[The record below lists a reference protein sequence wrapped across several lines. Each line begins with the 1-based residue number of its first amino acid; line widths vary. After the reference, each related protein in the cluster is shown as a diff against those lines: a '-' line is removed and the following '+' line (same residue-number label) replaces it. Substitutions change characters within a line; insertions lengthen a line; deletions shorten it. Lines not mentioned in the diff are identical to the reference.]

1 MRSRRGKIILIV
13 GLGLLALL
21 LIGASPVVYCDRCP
35 TCDAPGLMIG
45 RVPRGG
51 QYIAFFHDSTH
62 FWWCAYIDG
71 KLKTVEIPIP

>member
-1 MRSRRGKIILIV
+1 MKVRRV
-13 GLGLLALL
+13 LL
-21 LIGASPVVYCDRCP
+21 LVASVLLLLFLSAASPVVYCDRCP
-35 TCDAPGLMIG
+35 VCGAPGIMIG

-51 QYIAFFHDSTH
+51 QYVAFFHDAAH